1 MLFIQLLNSSF
12 KRNLRVYGSY
22 LLATSMIVAIN
33 YIFAAI
39 SANQSLESLG
49 TGAVTGSLLK
59 LGSTFIILVTA
70 AFLLYVNR
78 FLWQQHSQEI
88 GLYSMLG
95 MTSKTFPSLPCW
107 RSAIC
112 W

>member
-12 KRNLRVYGSY
+12 KRNLRVYGPY

-39 SANQSLESLG
+39 SANQSLKSLG

-59 LGSTFIILVTA
+59 MGSTFIILVTA

-78 FLWQQHSQEI
+78 FLWQQ
-88 GLYSMLG
+88 
-95 MTSKTFPSLPCW
+95 
-107 RSAIC
+107 RS
-112 W
+112 